1 MSDFSCIADSRYGSM
16 CSGECFESLGCQMKG
31 MKMYTA
37 TIKPGCLISIKT
49 TCHGGVQYN
58 RVDMG
63 LEYDGNGQEI
73 SEWQTTR
80 VIEDKTEHERS
91 VQVRA
96 KCSNILRLACIST
109 PFGSICPEEKID
121 EFMVIYENA
130 RKLAEEFN
138 ESAQNIR
145 ITINMMRGR
154 IASDDQE
161 AVRSMISEMRELAQA
176 MDTAIS
182 SGDVKAIREAAGMA
196 LRMGAMLDESVGDR
210 ISEAV
215 KAARKAAREIV
226 KRVEKKG
233 EKLEEVVNEQNTQ
246 PIDQMRVAF
255 LDLEMSLE
263 TSDEPAMPAV
273 DLQRV
278 AGLEL

>member
-1 MSDFSCIADSRYGSM
+1 
-16 CSGECFESLGCQMKG
+16 
-31 MKMYTA
+31 MYTA
-37 TIKPGCLISIKT
+37 TIKPGFLISIKT
-49 TCHGGVQYN
+49 TCHGGVQYS

-63 LEYDGNGQEI
+63 TEHEGSGRET

-91 VQVRA
+91 VRVRA
-96 KCSNILRLACIST
+96 ACSNMLRLACIST

-121 EFMVIYENA
+121 EFMGIYGDA
-130 RKLAEEFN
+130 RKLADDFN
-138 ESAQNIR
+138 ATSQSIR

-161 AVRSMISEMRELAQA
+161 AVRSMISEMRELAQTMSA
-176 MDTAIS
+176 AIS

-196 LRMGAMLDESVGDR
+196 KRMGGMLDESAESAV
-210 ISEAV
+210 SEAV

-233 EKLEEVVNEQNTQ
+233 EKLEEVIGEQNTQ
-246 PIDQMRVAF
+246 PIDQMRMAF
-255 LDLEMSLE
+255 LDLEANLE
-263 TSDEPAMPAV
+263 NASDEPAMPSV